1 MSTINPPIQAS
12 EQDGAMLPMESMARI
27 CKALGHP
34 VRMQI
39 VALLKAEDPC
49 FCGQIVSRLPLAQS
63 TVSQH
68 LKHLREAGIVTG
80 EIEGSGTI
88 YCLNRGL
95 LRRFNMSL
103 AHFVEGLR

>member
-1 MSTINPPIQAS
+1 MSTINPATQAI
-12 EQDGAMLPMESMARI
+12 EQDGTLLPMESMTRI

-39 VALLKAEDPC
+39 VALLKAEAPC
-49 FCGQIVSRLPLAQS
+49 FCGQIVRRLPLAQS

-68 LKHLREAGIVTG
+68 LKHLREAGIITG
-80 EIEGSGTI
+80 ETEGSGTI

-95 LRRFNMSL
+95 LRQFKRSL
-103 AHFVEGLR
+103 ASFVEELR